1 MSDTLVLHLYITGGT
16 AHSEQALQRLRTALH
31 GLPAHRYDLHVVD
44 LRKEPMRALEDGI
57 VAVPTLQLSSGG
69 SCSRL
74 VGDLSE
80 TAVLRQF
87 LHIVP

>member
-1 MSDTLVLHLYITGGT
+1 MSDTLVLHLYIAGGT

-31 GLPAHRYDLHVVD
+31 GLPEHRYDLHVD

-80 TAVLRQF
+80 EAVLRQF